1 VSDNERPDSERPDV
15 AAFQELE
22 HLIHALADEMAGWRR
37 RAHEAEA
44 RLKAAPPVAPT
55 RANAAALEREN
66 RELRERLEAA
76 KARTK
81 QLLEKRRF
89 LRQQQESEAH
99 R

>member
-1 VSDNERPDSERPDV
+1 MSDNERPDLV
-15 AAFQELE
+15 AFQELE
-22 HLIHALADEMAGWRR
+22 YLIRSLADEMAGWRR

-44 RLKAAPPVAPT
+44 KLKAAPPAPAG
-55 RANAAALEREN
+55 RANAAALEKEN

-81 QLLEKRRF
+81 QLLEKLRF
-89 LRQQQESEAH
+89 LRQQQETEAH

>member
-1 VSDNERPDSERPDV
+1 VSDSERPDV
-15 AAFQELE
+15 VAFEELE
-22 HLIHALADEMAGWRR
+22 HLIHSLADEMAVWRR

-44 RLKAAPPVAPT
+44 KLKAAPPVPMS

-66 RELRERLEAA
+66 RDLRERLDAA
-76 KARTK
+76 KSRTK
-81 QLLEKRRF
+81 HLLEKLRF

>member
-1 VSDNERPDSERPDV
+1 MSDSERPDLV
-15 AAFQELE
+15 AFQELE

-44 RLKAAPPVAPT
+44 KLKSSPPAPT
-55 RANAAALEREN
+55 SRANAAALEKEN
-66 RELRERLEAA
+66 RELRERLDAA

-81 QLLEKRRF
+81 QLLEKLRF
-89 LRQQQESEAH
+89 LRQQQETEAH